1 MSEPGFPLV
10 ELGSPMVVDPGPDR
24 VVAVPSEADGAD
36 AVVGILFCECH
47 GGRVPPDV
55 RVGQCLLNG
64 WEMVEVLWL
73 MEPSEHVLEPGVGG
87 VGQYGDFACESECCE
102 AEHEH
107 RVQPSPPAALPRAL
121 LAARIK
127 SVGERVRSGVWVGGG
142 VVGVRP
148 FACPGMCPRL
158 CRECWFGQL
167 GAGCAR

>member
-1 MSEPGFPLV
+1 MSAPWFPYPVLGVV
-10 ELGSPMVVDPGPDR
+10 ELGSPMVVDPGPHR

-55 RVGQCLLNG
+55 RVCQCLLNG

-107 RVQPSPPAALPRAL
+107 RVILGCEACRPD
-121 LAARIK
+121 
-127 SVGERVRSGVWVGGG
+127 VVVGGCLG
-142 VVGVRP
+142 DPARDGCTIESAEYRSLRWCGCRKGSRP
-148 FACPGMCPRL
+148 GDAWDC
-158 CRECWFGQL
+158 Q
-167 GAGCAR
+167 GA